1 MNQRVVPPAMPAKDG
16 AGAMQRLA
24 DRLTT
29 LVPPPAAV
37 PLATPELPAPS
48 PAVTA
53 ALEKSAARAAEAKR
67 CAARNSRPLLARL
80 ADAFAT
86 LCRYAVPYAL
96 AGLVVRLVM
105 ARVFFL
111 DGQTRALGPQ
121 MSVELYGFD
130 LSVIVPLQ
138 VKAQVFGSYTALSS
152 LLSVSPLIVA
162 NTIAAVQFVLPI
174 LLVLGLATR
183 FSALLLLGLT
193 VLLNL
198 HVMPH
203 MLWSAHV
210 YWAALLLVLVSQGAG
225 AISLDQIFRSRSR

>member
-1 MNQRVVPPAMPAKDG
+1 MNQRVVPPAIPAKDG

-37 PLATPELPAPS
+37 PLATPELPKPS

-53 ALEKSAARAAEAKR
+53 ALEKSAARIAEAKR
-67 CAARNSRPLLARL
+67 KAARNSRPLLARL
-80 ADAFAT
+80 GGAFAT

-96 AGLVVRLVM
+96 AGLAVRLVL

-111 DGQTRALGPQ
+111 DGQIRALGPQ

-130 LSVIVPLQ
+130 LSVIMPLQ
-138 VKAQVFGSYTALSS
+138 VKAQVLGGYTGLSS
-152 LLSVSPLIVA
+152 LLTVSPLIVA

-210 YWAALLLVLVSQGAG
+210 YWAAMLLVLISQGAG
-225 AISLDQIFRSRSR
+225 AVSLDQIFRARSR

>member
-1 MNQRVVPPAMPAKDG
+1 MNQRVVPPAIAAKDG
-16 AGAMQRLA
+16 VGAMQRLA
-24 DRLTT
+24 DRLTS

-37 PLATPELPAPS
+37 PLATPELPKPS

-53 ALEKSAARAAEAKR
+53 ALEKSAARVAEARRK
-67 CAARNSRPLLARL
+67 AARSSRPLLARL
-80 ADAFAT
+80 ADAFAA

-96 AGLVVRLVM
+96 VGLALRLVI

-111 DGQTRALGPQ
+111 DGQSRALGPQ

-152 LLSVSPLIVA
+152 LLSVSPLIIA
-162 NTIAAVQFVLPI
+162 NAIAAMQFVLPM

-183 FSALLLLGLT
+183 FSALLLLALT
-193 VLLNL
+193 VMLNL
-198 HVMPH
+198 HVTPH
-203 MLWSAHV
+203 MLWNAHV
-210 YWAALLLVLVSQGAG
+210 YWAAVLLVLVSQGPG
-225 AISLDQIFRSRSR
+225 AISLDQIFRARSR

>member
-1 MNQRVVPPAMPAKDG
+1 MNQRVVPPAIPAKDG

-37 PLATPELPAPS
+37 PLATPELPKPS
-48 PAVTA
+48 PAVAA
-53 ALEKSAARAAEAKR
+53 ALEKSAARIAEAKR
-67 CAARNSRPLLARL
+67 KAARSSRPVLARL

-96 AGLVVRLVM
+96 VGLALRLVM
-105 ARVFFL
+105 ARVFFF

-121 MSVELYGFD
+121 MSVQLYGFD
-130 LSVIVPLQ
+130 LSIIVPLQ
-138 VKAQVFGSYTALSS
+138 VKTQVLGSYTALSS

-225 AISLDQIFRSRSR
+225 AISLDQIFRAKSR

>member
-1 MNQRVVPPAMPAKDG
+1 MNERVVPPAIPAHDG
-16 AGAMQRLA
+16 VGAMQRLA

-37 PLATPELPAPS
+37 PLATPELPKPS

-67 CAARNSRPLLARL
+67 KAARNARSPVVRL
-80 ADAFAT
+80 ADAFVT

-96 AGLVVRLVM
+96 AGLAVRLVL
-105 ARVFFL
+105 ARVFFF

-121 MSVELYGFD
+121 MSVELYGLD
-130 LSVIVPLQ
+130 LSIIVPLQ
-138 VKAQVFGSYTALSS
+138 VKTQVLGSYTGLSS
-152 LLSVSPLIVA
+152 LLSLPPMMIA
-162 NTIAAVQFVLPI
+162 NMIAALQFVLPV
-174 LLVLGLATR
+174 LLVVGLATR

-198 HVMPH
+198 YVMPH
-203 MLWSAHV
+203 MLWSAQV

-225 AISLDQIFRSRSR
+225 AISLDHLLRARRG

>member
-1 MNQRVVPPAMPAKDG
+1 MNQRVVPPAMPATDG
-16 AGAMQRLA
+16 VGAMQRLA

-29 LVPPPAAV
+29 LVPPAPAVA
-37 PLATPELPAPS
+37 LATPELPRPS
-48 PAVTA
+48 PAVAA
-53 ALEKSAARAAEAKR
+53 ALEKSAARIADAKR
-67 CAARNSRPLLARL
+67 KAARSSRPVLARL

-86 LCRYAVPYAL
+86 LCRHAVPYAL
-96 AGLVVRLVM
+96 AGLAVRLVM

-138 VKAQVFGSYTALSS
+138 VKTQVLGSYTALSS

-225 AISLDQIFRSRSR
+225 AISLDQIFRARSR

>member
-1 MNQRVVPPAMPAKDG
+1 MNQRVVPPAIPAKDG
-16 AGAMQRLA
+16 AEVMQRLA

-37 PLATPELPAPS
+37 PLATPELPKPS
-48 PAVTA
+48 PAVAA
-53 ALEKSAARAAEAKR
+53 ALEKSAARIAEVKR
-67 CAARNSRPLLARL
+67 KAARSSRPLITRL
-80 ADAFAT
+80 ADTFAT

-96 AGLVVRLVM
+96 VGLGARLVM

-130 LSVIVPLQ
+130 LSIIVPLQ
-138 VKAQVFGSYTALSS
+138 VKTHVFGSYTALSS

-162 NTIAAVQFVLPI
+162 NTIAAVQFVLPV
-174 LLVLGLATR
+174 LLVVGLATR

-198 HVMPH
+198 YVMPH

-225 AISLDQIFRSRSR
+225 AISLDQILRVRSR

>member
-1 MNQRVVPPAMPAKDG
+1 MNERVVPPAMPAKDG
-16 AGAMQRLA
+16 VGAMQRLA

-29 LVPPPAAV
+29 LVPAPPAVA
-37 PLATPELPAPS
+37 LATPELPRPS
-48 PAVTA
+48 PAVAA
-53 ALEKSAARAAEAKR
+53 ALEKSAARIADAKR
-67 CAARNSRPLLARL
+67 KAARSSRPVLARL

-96 AGLVVRLVM
+96 VGLAVRLVM
-105 ARVFFL
+105 ARVFFF

-130 LSVIVPLQ
+130 LSVIMPLQ
-138 VKAQVFGSYTALSS
+138 VKTQVLGSYTALSS

-162 NTIAAVQFVLPI
+162 NTIAALQFVLPI

-225 AISLDQIFRSRSR
+225 AISLDQILRAKSR

>member
-1 MNQRVVPPAMPAKDG
+1 MNQRVVPPAIPAKDG
-16 AGAMQRLA
+16 AEAMQRLA

-37 PLATPELPAPS
+37 PLATPELPKPS
-48 PAVTA
+48 PAVAA
-53 ALEKSAARAAEAKR
+53 ALEKSAARIAEAKR
-67 CAARNSRPLLARL
+67 KAARSSRPVVARL
-80 ADAFAT
+80 PDAFTT

-96 AGLVVRLVM
+96 AGLAVRLVM

-121 MSVELYGFD
+121 VSVELYGFD
-130 LSVIVPLQ
+130 LSIVVPLQ
-138 VKAQVFGSYTALSS
+138 VKTQVLSSYTALSS

-162 NTIAAVQFVLPI
+162 NAIAAVQFVLPV

-183 FSALLLLGLT
+183 LSALLLLGLT

-198 HVMPH
+198 YVMPH
-203 MLWSAHV
+203 MLWSANV

-225 AISLDQIFRSRSR
+225 AISLDGIFRARSR

>member
-1 MNQRVVPPAMPAKDG
+1 MNQRVVPPPLPAKDG
-16 AGAMQRLA
+16 VEAMQRLA

-37 PLATPELPAPS
+37 ALATPDLPKPS
-48 PAVTA
+48 PAVAA
-53 ALEKSAARAAEAKR
+53 ALEKSAARIADAKR
-67 CAARNSRPLLARL
+67 KAARSARPVLARL
-80 ADAFAT
+80 ADAFT
-86 LCRYAVPYAL
+86 MLCRYAVPYAL
-96 AGLVVRLVM
+96 AGLALRLVL
-105 ARVFFL
+105 ARTFFL

-130 LSVIVPLQ
+130 LSVIVPLH
-138 VKAQVFGSYTALSS
+138 VKAQVLGSYTGLSA
-152 LLSVSPLIVA
+152 LLSVSPLVVA
-162 NTIAAVQFVLPI
+162 NTIAAVQFVLPA

-198 HVMPH
+198 QVMPH

-210 YWAALLLVLVSQGAG
+210 YWLALLLVLVSQGAG
-225 AISLDQIFRSRSR
+225 AISLDQVFRARSR

>member
-1 MNQRVVPPAMPAKDG
+1 MNQRVVPPVIPAKDG
-16 AGAMQRLA
+16 AAAMQSLA

-29 LVPPPAAV
+29 LVPPPAAA
-37 PLATPELPAPS
+37 PLATPELPKPS
-48 PAVTA
+48 PAVAA
-53 ALEKSAARAAEAKR
+53 ALEKSAARIAEAKR
-67 CAARNSRPLLARL
+67 KAARNSRPLLARL

-96 AGLVVRLVM
+96 VGLAVRLVM

-138 VKAQVFGSYTALSS
+138 VKTQVLGSYTALSS

-198 HVMPH
+198 YVMPH

-225 AISLDQIFRSRSR
+225 AISFDQIFRAKSG

>member
-1 MNQRVVPPAMPAKDG
+1 MNQRVVPPAIPAKDG

-37 PLATPELPAPS
+37 PLATPELPKPS

-53 ALEKSAARAAEAKR
+53 ALEKSAARIAEAKR
-67 CAARNSRPLLARL
+67 KAARNSRPLLARL
-80 ADAFAT
+80 GGAFAT

-96 AGLVVRLVM
+96 AGLAVRLVL

-111 DGQTRALGPQ
+111 DGQVRALGPQ

-130 LSVIVPLQ
+130 LSVIMPLQ
-138 VKAQVFGSYTALSS
+138 VKAQVLGGYTALSS
-152 LLSVSPLIVA
+152 LLTVSPLIVA

-193 VLLNL
+193 VLLDL

-203 MLWSAHV
+203 LLWSAHV
-210 YWAALLLVLVSQGAG
+210 YWVAMLLVLVSQGAG
-225 AISLDQIFRSRSR
+225 AISLDQIFRARSR

>member
-1 MNQRVVPPAMPAKDG
+1 MNQRVVPPEIPAKDG

-37 PLATPELPAPS
+37 PLATPELPKPS
-48 PAVTA
+48 PAVAA
-53 ALEKSAARAAEAKR
+53 ALEKSAARIAEAKR
-67 CAARNSRPLLARL
+67 KAARSSRPMIARI

-96 AGLVVRLVM
+96 VGLAVRLVM
-105 ARVFFL
+105 ARVFFF

-130 LSVIVPLQ
+130 LSIIVPLQ
-138 VKAQVFGSYTALSS
+138 VKTQVLGSYTALSS
-152 LLSVSPLIVA
+152 LLAVSPLIVA
-162 NTIAAVQFVLPI
+162 NTIAAVQFILPI
-174 LLVLGLATR
+174 MLVLGLATR
-183 FSALLLLGLT
+183 FSALLLLGFT

-225 AISLDQIFRSRSR
+225 AISLDQIFRARSR

>member
-1 MNQRVVPPAMPAKDG
+1 MNQRVVPPVIPAKDG
-16 AGAMQRLA
+16 AEAMQRLA

-29 LVPPPAAV
+29 LVPPAAAV
-37 PLATPELPAPS
+37 ELATPELPKPS

-53 ALEKSAARAAEAKR
+53 ALEKSAARAAEARRK
-67 CAARNSRPLLARL
+67 AARNSRSMLARL
-80 ADAFAT
+80 GDGFAT

-96 AGLVVRLVM
+96 VALAARLVM
-105 ARVFFL
+105 ARIFFL
-111 DGQTRALGPQ
+111 DGQSRALGPQ
-121 MSVELYGFD
+121 MSMELYGFD
-130 LSVIVPLQ
+130 LSVIVPVQ
-138 VKAQVFGSYTALSS
+138 VKTQVIGSYAALSS

-162 NTIAAVQFVLPI
+162 NTIAIMQFVLPI

-183 FSALLLLGLT
+183 FTALLLLGLT

-210 YWAALLLVLVSQGAG
+210 YWAALLLALVSLGAG
-225 AISLDQIFRSRSR
+225 PISLDQIFRTRSR